1 MQGFLTSRH
10 TRAAGLTDKYG
21 WKFLRTAGLLSVA
34 FMGIGVCVSG
44 HLLAMAGYWINPDL
58 TAISVMTWFIVMG
71 MMLAQLLRPSK
82 RVTRI
87 MGGLAGA
94 CIIARIVLNYVHL
107 GIYSSLQSLDIPWF
121 YVVILFVFLISV
133 SLGAYIQ
140 NEFGAV
146 LYRGRIV
153 KVALIVLMTMIG
165 IMALMR
171 SLKTLELSAFVRSS
185 ICSFNILASIFIPF
199 SIAVLFRSRAAYRLT
214 RPLVVKFVLVALT
227 LALVFETYGT
237 SMWIVSAS
245 PFVIA
250 LVAFAPT
257 LVRRM
262 VNDMKWL

>member
-1 MQGFLTSRH
+1 MQGFLTSRR

-21 WKFLRTAGLLSVA
+21 WKFLRAAGLLSVA

-121 YVVILFVFLISV
+121 YVVILFVFLTSV
-133 SLGAYIQ
+133 CFGAYIQ

-171 SLKTLELSAFVRSS
+171 SLKTLELSAFACSS

-199 SIAVLFRSRAAYRLT
+199 SIAVLFRSRAAYRIT
-214 RPLVVKFVLVALT
+214 RPLVVKFVLVALA
-227 LALVFETYGT
+227 LALAYETYGT
-237 SMWIVSAS
+237 SMWIVSVS
-245 PFVIA
+245 PIVIA

-257 LVRRM
+257 LVQRM